1 MGVACTRMLRGAR
14 CPLGLLRCILRRLVL
29 RRFLRISFKLT
40 LIALALVVAMLLLG
54 DKVFHRT
61 APAVRLVYDVQEIG
75 GGRLGD
81 AQAEEMAKAL
91 QQRLDRQQM
100 REVQV
105 QPAGPK
111 IQVLAPASVPKGDLK
126 RVLAMGGMLSFHVV
140 VEDPN
145 EAGVSEMLA
154 RMEPGGG
161 GPKPHTGDALR
172 WFPCAQTGISPV
184 EATSGG
190 INYILVYTSDDRSMT
205 HADISRPWSVKNA
218 RPTRDQAGGTAVAFE
233 LDKPGAKRFG
243 ELTGNNLG
251 RKLAIVLDGN
261 VLSVPRVNNRIEGHG
276 IISGG
281 PGGFA
286 PTEAEYLTSTLN
298 AGSLP
303 AKLADEPVSEE
314 YLTMTLGLSPL
325 ARSLLKV
332 AAIALAIIAALLWVA
347 RLLLRRLHPTVR
359 DQQAALRS
367 LGLYDQP

>member
-1 MGVACTRMLRGAR
+1 MRK
-14 CPLGLLRCILRRLVL
+14 LLRILSMLAMA
-29 RRFLRISFKLT
+29 
-40 LIALALVVAMLLLG
+40 ALAGVLLALLVG
-54 DKVFHRT
+54 DSVFHRT
-61 APAVRLVYDVQEIG
+61 VPAVRLVYDLQGTASGISD
-75 GGRLGD
+75 D
-81 AQAEEMAKAL
+81 ARAAVMAVLLKR
-91 QQRLDRQQM
+91 RLDRQEM
-100 REVQV
+100 RDVQV
-105 QPAGPK
+105 WKSGAR

-154 RMEPGGG
+154 RMEPGGE
-161 GPKPHTGDALR
+161 GPKRHAGDALR

-190 INYILVYTSDDRSMT
+190 INYILVYTSADRSMT
-205 HADISRPWSVKNA
+205 HADISRTWSVKNA

-286 PTEAEYLTSTLN
+286 QTEAEYLTSTLN

-303 AKLADEPVSEE
+303 AKLAAEPASEE

-332 AAIALAIIAALLWVA
+332 AAIALAIIAAALWCA

-367 LGLYDQP
+367 LGLYDEP